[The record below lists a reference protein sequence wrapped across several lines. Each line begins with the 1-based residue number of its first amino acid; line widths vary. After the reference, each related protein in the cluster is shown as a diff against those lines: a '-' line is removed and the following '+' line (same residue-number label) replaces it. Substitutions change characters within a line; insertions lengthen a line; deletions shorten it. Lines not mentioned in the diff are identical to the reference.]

1 MQQLSEMEL
10 LEIYEQY
17 FEKGDE
23 LILKQFPSKQKKQHG
38 VLLFIIKVVDPEVI
52 YSEKTLNEILKPIY
66 SDFVMIRRYLV
77 DLGLLKRKDDGS
89 AYWVNR

>member
-52 YSEKTLNEILKPIY
+52 YSEKALNEILKPIY